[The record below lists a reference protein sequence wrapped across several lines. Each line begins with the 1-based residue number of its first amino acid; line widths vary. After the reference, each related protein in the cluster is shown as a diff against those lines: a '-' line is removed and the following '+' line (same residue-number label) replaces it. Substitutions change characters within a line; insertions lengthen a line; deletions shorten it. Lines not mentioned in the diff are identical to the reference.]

1 MSAPSRREPGLAW
14 SALWRMAL
22 CGAVFVVVY
31 GGCNRFTS
39 TRSDVGVYMFSWERH
54 IPFVREMVIPYWSLD
69 LFFCGA
75 FFLCASRAKLN
86 LLTLRLVAVT
96 LASGACFLLFP
107 LKAGLP
113 RPVPEGW
120 TAPLFTLLY
129 QNDMPYNMAP
139 SLHISLRSLVWIV
152 YGAHLTGWTRK
163 VAKVWFILIGLST
176 LLVWQHHLVDVAT
189 GFLMGWLV
197 AAVIRDRETVE
208 APTPS
213 ARLAKRYGAGA
224 VACAGLSFGWIGFA
238 WPAAACG
245 IMALAYAIGRAS
257 LLGKENG
264 TLSPSA
270 EWCLLPVIVVRWIVQ
285 RKWLARVPGWRE
297 VAPGV
302 WVGRKPTR
310 REAELLVKDGPLSVL
325 DLTSESNA
333 PVAFRERAVYH
344 NIPMLDLVAPHPLK
358 LDAAATFITEQLAAG
373 RRVFIHCQLG
383 IERSVK
389 TVEYW
394 LGTQVPP

>member
-1 MSAPSRREPGLAW
+1 
-14 SALWRMAL
+14 MAL
-22 CGAVFVVVY
+22 CAVVFVVVY

-39 TRSDVGVYMFSWERH
+39 TRPDVGIYMFSWERH

-86 LLTLRLVAVT
+86 LLTMRLVAVT

-120 TAPLFTLLY
+120 TAPLFALLY

-139 SLHISLRSLVWIV
+139 SLHIGLRSLVWIV
-152 YGAHLTGWTRK
+152 YGAWLTGWTRK
-163 VAKVWFILIGLST
+163 VAKVWFILNGLST

-189 GFLMGWLV
+189 GFLMGWLIAV
-197 AAVIRDRETVE
+197 VIRDRETVE
-208 APTPS
+208 VATPS
-213 ARLAKRYGAGA
+213 AELAKRYTAGA

-238 WPAAACG
+238 WPAAACC
-245 IMALAYAIGRAS
+245 IMAFAYATGRSS

-270 EWCLLPVIVVRWIVQ
+270 EWCLLPVILVRWIVQ

-310 REAELLVKDGPLSVL
+310 REAEVLVKEGPLSVL
-325 DLTSESNA
+325 DLPPKATRRLPSGNGRSITTSRCWISS
-333 PVAFRERAVYH
+333 PP
-344 NIPMLDLVAPHPLK
+344 IPSK
-358 LDAAATFITEQLAAG
+358 W
-373 RRVFIHCQLG
+373 RR
-383 IERSVK
+383 RRPS
-389 TVEYW
+389 
-394 LGTQVPP
+394 